1 MNKEHIIEEMARE
14 MLEIITSA
22 NVEPVL
28 EIDGKEIVLGEN
40 ATKILDNILEQA
52 FIPYLAKHLTEQGYR
67 KISEIE
73 KWTIREISEGIEN
86 IIAEFE
92 RLKAVGFKHDDKWR
106 FDNLVSD
113 IRDFMKEYEEQK
125 MRGE

>member
-1 MNKEHIIEEMARE
+1 MKKQIEEMERDLIDSVE
-14 MLEIITSA
+14 HETLFDVDFYTTSK
-22 NVEPVL
+22 NL
-28 EIDGKEIVLGEN
+28 I
-40 ATKILDNILEQA
+40 
-52 FIPYLAKHLTEQGYR
+52 AKGYR
-67 KISEIE
+67 KISEVE

-125 MRGE
+125 NGKAE

>member
-1 MNKEHIIEEMARE
+1 MNKEQIIEEM
-14 MLEIITSA
+14 
-22 NVEPVL
+22 
-28 EIDGKEIVLGEN
+28 
-40 ATKILDNILEQA
+40 TKILENSCNQDCNHPTNCDLCQA
-52 FIPYLAKHLTEQGYR
+52 TLLYNAGYR
-67 KISEIE
+67 KISEVE

-106 FDNLVSD
+106 FENLVSD

-125 MRGE
+125 NGKADD

>member
-1 MNKEHIIEEMARE
+1 MMRAIFKFSNEDLSEEAIMRA
-14 MLEIITSA
+14 A
-22 NVEPVL
+22 
-28 EIDGKEIVLGEN
+28 
-40 ATKILDNILEQA
+40 
-52 FIPYLAKHLTEQGYR
+52 
-67 KISEIE
+67 E

>member
-1 MNKEHIIEEMARE
+1 MTANKTIIEMA
-14 MLEIITSA
+14 LIIYTS
-22 NVEPVL
+22 
-28 EIDGKEIVLGEN
+28 GN
-40 ATKILDNILEQA
+40 ALLWHQCVDAATNLYNA
-52 FIPYLAKHLTEQGYR
+52 GYR
-67 KISEIE
+67 KISEVE
-73 KWTIREISEGIEN
+73 KWTIREMSEGIEN

-125 MRGE
+125 NGKAE